1 MRASPGGGGG
11 GGTSR
16 SISAQ
21 FFQVLFP
28 KCMLS
33 SAVFW
38 KAIKSD
44 GKRLYYFGSVGFT
57 TEDMLDERNKMLAAP
72 QALVIEEE
80 AALPRPTRGSVMKHI
95 QSVVLVQAQLQEVR

>member
-1 MRASPGGGGG
+1 M
-11 GGTSR
+11 
-16 SISAQ
+16 
-21 FFQVLFP
+21 
-28 KCMLS
+28 
-33 SAVFW
+33 
-38 KAIKSD
+38 
-44 GKRLYYFGSVGFT
+44 GFT